1 MKSATILDV
10 LHAVTRVAREHRE
23 VEAWWY
29 APSRR
34 LRLGGESPAAGP
46 AQVPEVAIDTATG
59 AVVDEELLAR
69 ELKAL
74 LGTNDV
80 RVRRYQGA
88 AEPRALFRLV
98 TTRRNA

>member
-10 LHAVTRVAREHRE
+10 LHAVTRVARDHRE

-34 LRLGGESPAAGP
+34 LRLAGDSPDAGP
-46 AQVPEVAIDTATG
+46 APMTEVAIDTATG
-59 AVVDEELLAR
+59 TSVDEDLLAR

-74 LGTNDV
+74 LGTKDV
-80 RVRRYQGA
+80 RVRRYEGA

-98 TTRRNA
+98 TTRREA